1 MDLTHTTELIEALSN
16 TDTSQI
22 FIDKSTEDYVIYRSN
37 DETALKTFGKYL
49 SRNNVFNKITTDGR
63 LYTTKKQELSELYD
77 KFDKHQLDS
86 KNEFIIFG
94 KALNDYNKADVLKL
108 EKDFKNSKQILNKI
122 SKAYNYIAL
131 ATFIVLVS
139 IVSAILLVPFSNIDG
154 HIFKKMIAAS
164 LISTII
170 IVSIQMI
177 LTLLFYKKES
187 FQKFSILFLSNL
199 YIHYQMKKYQD
210 NKMINEIVQ
219 ETMTI
224 NIFGFADDVKQT
236 FNHKYLDVHFLIDYL
251 NQNYN
256 NKEVIYNF
264 TEFIFPD
271 QSDYVQDIARFYKSN
286 LYLI

>member
-22 FIDKSTEDYVIYRSN
+22 FIDKNTEDYVIYRSN
-37 DETALKTFGKYL
+37 NETALKTFGKYL
-49 SRNNVFNKITTDGR
+49 SRNNVFNKMTTDGR
-63 LYTTKKQELSELYD
+63 LYTTKKQELSDLYD
-77 KFDKHQLDS
+77 KFDKQELDS

-94 KALNDYNKADVLKL
+94 KALNEYNKTDLLKL
-108 EKDFKNSKQILNKI
+108 EKNFKNSKQILNKI
-122 SKAYNYIAL
+122 SKAYNYITI
-131 ATFIVLVS
+131 ATFIGLVS
-139 IVSAILLVPFSNIDG
+139 ILSAILLVPFSNFDAP
-154 HIFKKMIAAS
+154 IFKKLIFAV
-164 LISTII
+164 LISMF
-170 IVSIQMI
+170 IVVIIQMF
-177 LTLLFYKKES
+177 LTISFYKTDS
-187 FQKFSILFLSNL
+187 YQKFSILFLSNL

-210 NKMINEIVQ
+210 NKMINEILQ

-236 FNHKYLDVHFLIDYL
+236 FNNKYLDVHFLIDYM

-256 NKEVIYNF
+256 NKDVIYHF

-271 QSDYVQDIARFYKSN
+271 QPDYVQDIARFYKSN